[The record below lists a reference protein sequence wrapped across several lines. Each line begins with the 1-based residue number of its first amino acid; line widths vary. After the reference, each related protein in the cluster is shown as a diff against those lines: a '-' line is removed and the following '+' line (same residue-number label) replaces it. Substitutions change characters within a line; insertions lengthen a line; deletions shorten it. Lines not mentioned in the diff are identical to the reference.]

1 MHDRSAAMYSASRK
15 ETALFCGFF
24 FYFFG
29 WFTGTCGSEHAVL

>member
-1 MHDRSAAMYSASRK
+1 MRTIAANLVNQK
-15 ETALFCGFF
+15 ETALFSGFF